1 MNDHKT
7 AYLLIFINIKY
18 LLPLI
23 NAINKSMNNNQDFKN
38 ALVKK
43 VYLNNETFKSRVL
56 LSLDHVCEPIKDVMS
71 FA

>member
-1 MNDHKT
+1 MNDYKT
-7 AYLLIFINIKY
+7 VYLIIFININY

-38 ALVKK
+38 TLVKK
-43 VYLNNETFKSRVL
+43 VYLNNETFKRRVL